1 MDVAVASATLG
12 VGSHFS
18 QAELRHAYKQR
29 LRLVHPDAGGTANP
43 AAIKQVKQ
51 AYHQLAAQADI
62 VPPAAPA
69 VPLTYG
75 RLRPEPAR
83 FVDCYA

>member
-18 QAELRHAYKQR
+18 QTELRHAYKQR
-29 LRLVHPDAGGTANP
+29 LRLVHPDSGAAANP
-43 AAIKQVKQ
+43 AAIKQVKE
-51 AYHQLAAQADI
+51 AYHQLAAQADRL
-62 VPPAAPA
+62 PPASPA

-75 RLRPEPAR
+75 RMRPAPAR
-83 FVDCYA
+83 YVDCYA

>member
-29 LRLVHPDAGGTANP
+29 LRSVHPDSGAPANP
-43 AAIKQVKQ
+43 AAIKTIKQ
-51 AYHQLAAQADI
+51 AYHELAAQAEHA
-62 VPPAAPA
+62 PPAAPA
-69 VPLTYG
+69 TPLTYG
-75 RLRPEPAR
+75 RPRPEPAR
-83 FVDCYA
+83 YVDCYA

>member
-12 VGSHFS
+12 VGSHFTQS
-18 QAELRHAYKQR
+18 ELRHAYKQR
-29 LRLVHPDAGGTANP
+29 LRLVHPDAGAAPNP

-51 AYHQLAAQADI
+51 AYHQLAAQADTL
-62 VPPAAPA
+62 PPAAPA

-75 RLRPEPAR
+75 RTRPEPAR
-83 FVDCYA
+83 YVDCYA

>member
-29 LRLVHPDAGGTANP
+29 LRMFHPDSGAAADP

-51 AYHQLAAQADI
+51 AYHQLAAQADLAPTP
-62 VPPAAPA
+62 VPS

-75 RLRPEPAR
+75 RPRPEPAR
-83 FVDCYA
+83 YVDCYA